1 MFNYQLFAAILKGE
15 VEVEKVDP
23 PKPEPEPGIAPRPYP
38 TRATFGK
45 SSASI
50 D

>member
-1 MFNYQLFAAILKGE
+1 MFDYQLFAAILKNE
-15 VEVEKVDP
+15 VEVEKVEQ
-23 PKPEPEPGIAPRPYP
+23 PKPEPGIAPRPYP